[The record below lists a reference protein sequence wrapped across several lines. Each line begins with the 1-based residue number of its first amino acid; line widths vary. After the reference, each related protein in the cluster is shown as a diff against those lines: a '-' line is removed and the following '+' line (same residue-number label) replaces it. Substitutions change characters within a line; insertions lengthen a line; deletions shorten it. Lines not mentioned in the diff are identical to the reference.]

1 LEWKTGWKFEK
12 EANSQTIPDVLALPF
27 VLRLLQTFPEVLQA
41 FLEHLATQRVSFPNP
56 KHRNLENFFLEK
68 LIKN

>member
-1 LEWKTGWKFEK
+1 
-12 EANSQTIPDVLALPF
+12 
-27 VLRLLQTFPEVLQA
+27 LLQTFPEVLQA